1 MVINLSEMPTGR
13 GVEIP
18 LGNDAGGAGGAGGAG
33 VAEVRVEVRRGRVL
47 STWLEGMNR
56 DEKNWEERKESR
68 RAIVEI

>member
-18 LGNDAGGAGGAGGAG
+18 LGNDAGGAGGAG